1 MRHLF
6 KITIFLTVFHLALI
20 PAHAGTLRQ
29 DLRGLATYR
38 NLGLAVLGFGAAG
51 AVYAWDDDVNGK
63 LKGVAPVKTAS
74 DLSNFYGSSY
84 FNIPATACLWAL
96 GRATRRAELRAVSS
110 DLLRSLLLTQA
121 TVGPVKLTVR
131 RRRPDGSDRR
141 SFPSGHAAN
150 AFAVAGVMQR
160 RYGPYVGVPLF
171 AVGAIVGAVRM
182 HDDHHFLSDVVA
194 GAALGAIVGCS
205 VTRTEAKRLSALPVR
220 TPGGWMLVVQVRE

>member
-1 MRHLF
+1 MRLLF
-6 KITIFLTVFHLALI
+6 KITAFLALFHLALV
-20 PAHAGTLRQ
+20 PAHSGTLRQ

-38 NLGLAVLGFGAAG
+38 NLGLAALGFGIAG
-51 AVYAWDDDVNGK
+51 AVHPWDDEVNGK

-74 DLSNFYGSSY
+74 DLSNLYGSSY
-84 FNIPATACLWAL
+84 FNIPATACLWAF

-110 DLLRSLLLTQA
+110 DLLRSLLLAQA
-121 TVGPVKLTVR
+121 TVGPIKMAVR

-171 AVGAIVGAVRM
+171 AVGAVVGAVRM
-182 HDDHHFLSDVVA
+182 HDNHHFLSDVVA
-194 GAALGAIVGCS
+194 GAVLGTIVGCS
-205 VTRTEAKRLSALPVR
+205 VTRTEAKRLSLLPVR
-220 TPGGWMLVVQVRE
+220 AAGGWMLVAQVRE